1 MVEHTSNCF
10 VWVFRAMLFV
20 HWWSIGIN
28 WKMNIPKDK
37 SEIFKLKMKAY
48 KSRILVNAIGIVD
61 AVKGYLY
68 L

>member
-1 MVEHTSNCF
+1 
-10 VWVFRAMLFV
+10 MLFV

-37 SEIFKLKMKAY
+37 REIFKLKMKAY

>member
-1 MVEHTSNCF
+1 
-10 VWVFRAMLFV
+10 MLFV

-37 SEIFKLKMKAY
+37 RKIFINKLKMKAY